1 MNKNLL
7 QFPKFLNEV
16 ASTSFEQNTTA
27 TGAITIQQTTRNE
40 LRKAGVAALKA
51 DLELVYGDQFDVVE
65 TKEGI
70 VIVVENE
77 PDGFTFSWEI
87 KNTIKSLDYDPFIEA
102 DRWEDE
108 KETKAAA
115 KEAREQAKEAKAKAL
130 AEKRAAKLASL
141 SQE

>member
-77 PDGFTFSWEI
+77 PDGFTFS
-87 KNTIKSLDYDPFIEA
+87 
-102 DRWEDE
+102 
-108 KETKAAA
+108 
-115 KEAREQAKEAKAKAL
+115 
-130 AEKRAAKLASL
+130 
-141 SQE
+141 